1 MGTTLGIQIT
11 ILVALLFF
19 SAFFSMSE
27 TALMSMSKIRLRHLV
42 ENHVKHA
49 KLTQDLL
56 DHPNQLLGTILVG
69 NNLVN
74 IAASAIATSIAIY
87 FWNNKGVGIATFLMT
102 LLILIFGEITP
113 KNIAI
118 DYTEEIVLF
127 IAPIMNVFVKIFSP
141 IVWVLTNFTN
151 GLLHLFGLNKQEK
164 RPLITEEELKT
175 IVEVSSQE
183 GVLESDEKE
192 IIDNIFEYS
201 DMRVKDIMI
210 QRMDIVAVDV
220 SATYEEVV
228 EAFGEKQFSRIPV
241 YEDTIDNIVGVLY
254 AKDLFF
260 IPVEKIKQFDIK
272 KYMREPF
279 YTYEFIKIS
288 DFFRRMQGDRI
299 HIAIVL
305 DEYGGVAG
313 IITMED
319 IIESILGDIN
329 DEYDPQD
336 EEDIV
341 CIKEGEYLVNGS
353 VRLED
358 LNEEIG
364 THFESEDFESIGGF
378 ILGIL
383 GRIPRTGEII
393 NYESIRFVIEKVDK
407 SRIMKIRLFY

>member
-1 MGTTLGIQIT
+1 MGTTLGMQIT

-151 GLLHLFGLNKQEK
+151 GLLHLFGVNKQEK
-164 RPLITEEELKT
+164 KPLITEEELKT

-228 EAFGEKQFSRIPV
+228 AAFGEKQFSRIPV

-364 THFESEDFESIGGF
+364 THFESEDFESRGGF

>member
-1 MGTTLGIQIT
+1 MDTTLGMQIV
-11 ILVALLFF
+11 ILVVLLFF

-42 ENHVKHA
+42 ENNVKHA

-56 DHPNQLLGTILVG
+56 EHPNQLLGTILVG

-74 IAASAIATSIAIY
+74 IGASAIATSVAIY

-102 LLILIFGEITP
+102 LLVLIFGEITP

-141 IVWVLTNFTN
+141 IVWILTNFTN
-151 GLLHLFGLNKQEK
+151 GLLHLFGINKQEK
-164 RPLITEEELKT
+164 KPLITEEELKT

-228 EAFGEKQFSRIPV
+228 SAFGEKQFSRIPV

-260 IPVEKIKQFDIK
+260 IPFEKIKQFDIK

-341 CIKEGEYLVNGS
+341 CIKEGEYVVNGS

-383 GRIPRTGEII
+383 GKIPKTGEII

-407 SRIMKIRLFY
+407 SRIMKIRVFY

>member
-1 MGTTLGIQIT
+1 MDTTLGMQIT

-151 GLLHLFGLNKQEK
+151 GLLHLFGVNKQEK
-164 RPLITEEELKT
+164 KPLITEEELKT

-228 EAFGEKQFSRIPV
+228 AAFGEKQFSRIPV

>member
-151 GLLHLFGLNKQEK
+151 GLLHLFGVNKQEK
-164 RPLITEEELKT
+164 KPLITEEELKT

-228 EAFGEKQFSRIPV
+228 AAFGEKQFSRIPV

-305 DEYGGVAG
+305 DENGGVAG

>member
-1 MGTTLGIQIT
+1 
-11 ILVALLFF
+11 
-19 SAFFSMSE
+19 MSE

-87 FWNNKGVGIATFLMT
+87 FWDNKGVGIATFLMT

-151 GLLHLFGLNKQEK
+151 GLLHLFGVNKQEK
-164 RPLITEEELKT
+164 KPLITEEELKT

-228 EAFGEKQFSRIPV
+228 AAFGEKQFSRIPV

>member
-1 MGTTLGIQIT
+1 MGTTLGMQIT

-27 TALMSMSKIRLRHLV
+27 TALMSMSKIRLRHLM

-151 GLLHLFGLNKQEK
+151 GLLRLFGVNKQEK
-164 RPLITEEELKT
+164 KPLITEEELKT

-228 EAFGEKQFSRIPV
+228 AAFGEKQFSRIPV

>member
-1 MGTTLGIQIT
+1 
-11 ILVALLFF
+11 
-19 SAFFSMSE
+19 MSE

-127 IAPIMNVFVKIFSP
+127 IAPIMSVFVKIFSP
-141 IVWVLTNFTN
+141 VVWILTNFTN

-164 RPLITEEELKT
+164 KPLITEEELKT

-210 QRMDIVAVDV
+210 KRMDIVAVDV

-407 SRIMKIRLFY
+407 SRIMEIRLFY

>member
-1 MGTTLGIQIT
+1 MQIT

-127 IAPIMNVFVKIFSP
+127 IAPIMSVFVKIFSP
-141 IVWVLTNFTN
+141 VVWILTNFTN

-164 RPLITEEELKT
+164 KPLITEEELKT

>member
-1 MGTTLGIQIT
+1 MGTTLGMQIT
-11 ILVALLFF
+11 ILVSLLFF

-141 IVWVLTNFTN
+141 VVWVLTNFTN

-164 RPLITEEELKT
+164 KPLITEEELKT

-228 EAFGEKQFSRIPV
+228 AAFGEKQFSRIPV

>member
-1 MGTTLGIQIT
+1 
-11 ILVALLFF
+11 
-19 SAFFSMSE
+19 MSE

-87 FWNNKGVGIATFLMT
+87 FWNNKGIGIATFLMT

-141 IVWVLTNFTN
+141 VVWILTNFTN

-164 RPLITEEELKT
+164 KPLITEEELKT

>member
-1 MGTTLGIQIT
+1 MGTTLGMQIT

-164 RPLITEEELKT
+164 KPLITEEELKT

-228 EAFGEKQFSRIPV
+228 AAFGEKQFSRIPV

>member
-141 IVWVLTNFTN
+141 VVWVLTNFTN

-164 RPLITEEELKT
+164 KPLITEEELKT

>member
-1 MGTTLGIQIT
+1 
-11 ILVALLFF
+11 
-19 SAFFSMSE
+19 MSE

-127 IAPIMNVFVKIFSP
+127 IAPIMNVFLKIFSP
-141 IVWVLTNFTN
+141 VVWVLTNFTN

-164 RPLITEEELKT
+164 KPLITEEELKT

-228 EAFGEKQFSRIPV
+228 AAFGEKQFSRIPV

>member
-1 MGTTLGIQIT
+1 MGIQIV
-11 ILVALLFF
+11 ILVVLLFF

-74 IAASAIATSIAIY
+74 IGASAIATSVAIY
-87 FWNNKGVGIATFLMT
+87 FWDNKGVGIATFLMT
-102 LLILIFGEITP
+102 LLVLIFGEITP

-141 IVWVLTNFTN
+141 IVWILTNFTN
-151 GLLHLFGLNKQEK
+151 GLLHLFGINKQEK
-164 RPLITEEELKT
+164 KPLITEEELKT

-220 SATYEEVV
+220 LATYEEVV
-228 EAFGEKQFSRIPV
+228 AAFGEKQFSRIPV

-383 GRIPRTGEII
+383 GRIPKTGEII

-407 SRIMKIRLFY
+407 SRIMKIRVFY